1 MPVERTGELTKPL
14 SLGTWR
20 CCGGCTAMSVAIGSA
35 MAVVFADVASIG
47 GSLVR
52 PAPASAAV
60 LASAGNDVVLV
71 VVGPGTTR

>member
-1 MPVERTGELTKPL
+1 
-14 SLGTWR
+14 
-20 CCGGCTAMSVAIGSA
+20 MSVAIGSA